1 MMRTAFTETQA
12 RFSYRNVTVTMQA
25 QEAAEAT
32 ESELRKELTQH
43 YGLVAARFCGLPAS
57 LVETAQQL
65 LPSIQVKTLKCDRW
79 NGGEMSR
86 RVPVRN
92 HPAATG
98 DLPASGSSERVFESA
113 RRGSR
118 SRVDVRV
125 WMKTY
130 LEMLRKK
137 YAARWTALKDDLSS
151 LVSYKHENS
160 LVFHAK
166 RSC

>member
-1 MMRTAFTETQA
+1 MMRTAFSETQA
-12 RFSYRNVTVTMQA
+12 RFSYRNVTVTMQE

-32 ESELRKELTQH
+32 EEELRRELTQH
-43 YGLVAARFCGLPAS
+43 YGLVAARFCGLPPS
-57 LVETAQQL
+57 LVDAAQQL
-65 LPSIQVKTLKCDRW
+65 LPSIQVKTLRCDRW
-79 NGGEMSR
+79 EGNEVSR
-86 RVPVRN
+86 RVAVRRR
-92 HPAATG
+92 PAAAG
-98 DLPASGSSERVFESA
+98 DLPASGASERIFESA

-118 SRVDVRV
+118 SGGRVGV

-137 YAARWTALKDDLSS
+137 YLAKWRALNGNSF
-151 LVSYKHENS
+151 VSYKHENS